1 MTTPARQ
8 EEADRVE
15 LVYQYALTQLGVD
28 TVEEAIELW
37 QDVPASEAA
46 ATSAKWLSR
55 AIQLITTRRARSR
68 DLGLA
73 YYRLVR
79 ALRTGRTIV
88 DPRKPEP
95 EYVSLEM
102 LRREF
107 ELMVDEVAPEAPQDE
122 PQPAQDGPAEV
133 EGADAPPADPEPSE
147 PPELTDESLDDDDQI
162 LLDEIAELEAEA
174 DRQEQ
179 EAEQEAAVLLDELGT
194 ENLIKKLQ
202 VIDTSAPADEVD
214 AKREEAHR
222 KAGSRAASVAERI
235 TKNAARGLTYSLAEY
250 DGLVMGWA
258 RFSTTGTPCGWCAML
273 ISRGPVYKSAASA
286 SIAENDDGNRTNS
299 MDQYHDNCNCIA
311 IPVFSRDQF
320 ERSSIFDL
328 NRTYGELWQKGDRMN
343 GLPPNPSLEVWR
355 SYFRR
360 MAKAQEAAPSQS

>member
-37 QDVPASEAA
+37 QEVPPTEAA
-46 ATSAKWLSR
+46 ATSARWLSR
-55 AIQLITTRRARSR
+55 AIQLIMTRRARSR

-79 ALRTGRTIV
+79 ALRTGRTIA

-107 ELMVDEVAPEAPQDE
+107 ELMVDEVAPESPQE
-122 PQPAQDGPAEV
+122 APQPAQDGPAED
-133 EGADAPPADPEPSE
+133 ESTDAPPADPQPSE
-147 PPELTDESLDDDDQI
+147 PPELTSESLDDDDEI
-162 LLDEIAELEAEA
+162 LLEEIAELEAEA
-174 DRQEQ
+174 DRLEQ
-179 EAEQEAAVLLDELGT
+179 EAEQEAAVLMDELGT

-214 AKREEAHR
+214 VKRDEAHR
-222 KAGSRAASVAERI
+222 KAGSRQAAVAERI
-235 TKNAARGLTYSLAEY
+235 TKNAARGLVYSLGEY
-250 DGLVMGWA
+250 DGAVIGWA

-273 ISRGPVYKSAASA
+273 LSRGAVYKSARNAQHQGKNQD
-286 SIAENDDGNRTNS
+286 EDK
-299 MDQYHDNCNCIA
+299 YHDNCNCIA
-311 IPVFSRDQF
+311 VPLFF
-320 ERSSIFDL
+320 EGQYDGSDIFGL
-328 NRTYGELWQKGDRMN
+328 NKEYDRLWQNGDRAN
-343 GLPPNPSLEVWR
+343 GLPKNPSLEVWR

-360 MAKAQEAAPSQS
+360 MAKVQEAAPSQS